1 VNKRTF
7 LNLLS
12 AAIASPLIAALSA
25 WAAKPKL
32 TNWAG
37 NLSYSTDHLH
47 EAASVEQ
54 IRSLLRSQ
62 EKVKVLGTRHCF
74 NSIADSRHNLLSL
87 KPMHEVVALDAGAR
101 TVTVD
106 AGITY
111 GQLCPYLDSKGFA
124 LHNLASLPHISIAG
138 ACSTATHGSG
148 ERNGNLATA
157 VSALEIVTAAGEV
170 VKLSRKSDGEVFRGA
185 VVGLGALGVITRITL
200 DTQPTYTMRQY
211 VYENV
216 PLDQVKEHFDEIQSS
231 GYSVSLFTDWQK
243 KRINEL
249 WIKSRVGGEPA
260 FAAPAEFF
268 GAKLAVRNLHPIAEL
283 SAENCTEQ
291 MGVSGPWY
299 ERLPH
304 FRWGFTPS
312 AGKELQSEYL
322 LPRRNAVDAILAVER
337 LRDQVTP
344 HLLIS
349 EIRTVAADDLWMSTC
364 YRQPSVAIHFT
375 WKQDWPA
382 VRRLLPVIEKELSPF
397 QPRPHWGKLFTLS
410 PAGLRSRYE
419 KLADFIQLATKY
431 DPKGKFRNDFLNT
444 NIFAR

>member
-1 VNKRTF
+1 MNKRAF

-12 AAIASPLIAALSA
+12 AAIGSPFIAAVSA

-87 KPMHEVVALDAGAR
+87 KPMHEVVALDARAG

-148 ERNGNLATA
+148 EGNGNLATA

-170 VKLSRKSDGEVFRGA
+170 VKLCRKSDADVFRGT

-200 DTQPTYTMRQY
+200 DIQPTYTMRQY
-211 VYENV
+211 VYENLA
-216 PLDQVKEHFDEIQSS
+216 LDQVKEHFDEIQSS

-243 KRINEL
+243 QRINEL
-249 WIKSRVGGEPA
+249 WIKSRVVDGQA
-260 FAAPAEFF
+260 FVAPPKFF
-268 GAKLAVRNLHPIAEL
+268 GAKLADRNLHPIAEL

-291 MGVSGPWY
+291 MGVDGPWY

-304 FRWGFTPS
+304 FRFGFTPS

-349 EIRTVAADDLWMSTC
+349 EIRTIAADDLWMSTC

-382 VRRLLPVIEKELSPF
+382 VRRLLPVIEKELAPF

-410 PAGLRSRYE
+410 PAVLRARYE
-419 KLADFIQLATKY
+419 KLEYFIQLATKY

-444 NIFAR
+444 NIFA